1 MLHIS
6 ELKQAASA
14 QLRGHRGVPA
24 LLALLVML
32 LQVLPLP
39 PRSGDGGDEGLWSAL
54 PSLESIGDLSLF
66 SLSSVQGRVLGILFF
81 LGALTSLFASA
92 IHIGIARYF
101 LSFSINSGKT
111 TFPVFLEGLAHWGKS
126 IWASILLYARL
137 FLWSLLFFPLGV
149 IIVAVETTLG
159 AHAAIYVALPV
170 GCTLMAI
177 LLVYKYV
184 AYSQLFFVLAEY
196 PEVSAAKALKTSVV
210 ITRGCRGQLVLLSV
224 SFLGWFFLSG
234 LTMGLGLL
242 LLLPYLYT
250 TQAAAYRVL
259 TLKAFKEGLLVK
271 KVPVSETLE
280 ALSRETPALA
290 APDAPEG
297 GPS

>member
-1 MLHIS
+1 
-6 ELKQAASA
+6 
-14 QLRGHRGVPA
+14 
-24 LLALLVML
+24 ML

-39 PRSGDGGDEGLWSAL
+39 PRSGAGGDEGLWSAVTA
-54 PSLESIGDLSLF
+54 LESIEDFSFFSLF
-66 SLSSVQGRVLGILFF
+66 PARGRVLGVLFF

-101 LSFSINSGKT
+101 LSFSINSSKT

-126 IWASILLYARL
+126 IWASILLYGRL
-137 FLWSLLFFPLGV
+137 ILWSLLFFPLGI

-159 AHAAIYVALPV
+159 AHTAIYVALPV

-184 AYSQLFFVLAEY
+184 SYSQLFFVLAEY

-210 ITRGCRGQLVLLSV
+210 ITRGFRGQLVLLSV

-250 TQAAAYRVL
+250 TQANAYRIL
-259 TLKAFKEGLLVK
+259 TGRAFKEGLLVK
-271 KVPVSETLE
+271 KATE
-280 ALSRETPALA
+280 APSPETPALA